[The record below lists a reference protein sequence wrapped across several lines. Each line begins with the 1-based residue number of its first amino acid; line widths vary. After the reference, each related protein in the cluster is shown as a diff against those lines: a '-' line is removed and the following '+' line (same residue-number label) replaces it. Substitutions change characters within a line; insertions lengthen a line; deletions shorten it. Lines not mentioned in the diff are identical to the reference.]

1 MPDEPNPRPD
11 EDAPAPARRP
21 RRPSVPVALS
31 VAAAVAATVAVVSG
45 ARLFADDPGDVPDG
59 HPSAG
64 GKPRHEYRQPRFS
77 LQVGR
82 SAKQPWFTVLGLRNH
97 GQPKP
102 ADTVRAP
109 SGAGPAQ
116 AIVEAPHNT
125 FFVAAVQA
133 KRCETRL
140 YRFRLAGDGHVIGIR
155 PVSGGAL
162 PGIAGG
168 PAVSPDGNRIAF
180 ASAPCA
186 GNDGEAS
193 GGGAV
198 PRLRPA
204 PPALSVLDTTTGRRR
219 TWTATGTAALGEIV
233 WAADGRTLGYTLA
246 DIAGGNLGPV
256 TVHALDTAASGTDLR
271 AGRVLF
277 RQTAEVGKVGTAI
290 MSADGR
296 SGHGTGERAQP
307 PATVLFSFEEGRI
320 EIGSTIPHRDGR
332 GVGVMVSTGEGP
344 RYACLNGVDAFDRT
358 MSGGFEAPAPFP
370 VSCSIAWGY

>member
-11 EDAPAPARRP
+11 EDAPAPARRA
-21 RRPSVPVALS
+21 RRPSVPAVLS
-31 VAAAVAATVAVVSG
+31 VAAAVAAIVAVVSG
-45 ARLFADDPGDVPDG
+45 ARLFTDAPADDPDG
-59 HPSAG
+59 RPWAG

-77 LQVGR
+77 VEAGR
-82 SAKQPWFTVLGLRNH
+82 SETQPWVRVLALRSR

-125 FFVAAVQA
+125 FVVAAVQA

-140 YRFRLAGDGHVIGIR
+140 YWFRLTGDGHVTGLH
-155 PVSGGAL
+155 PVTGGAF
-162 PGIAGG
+162 PGIVGG
-168 PAVSPDGNRIAF
+168 PAVSPDGNRLAF

-204 PPALSVLDTTTGRRR
+204 PPALSVLDITTGRRR
-219 TWTATGTAALGEIV
+219 TWTTTGTAALGEIV

-246 DIAGGNLGPV
+246 DVAGGGLGPV
-256 TVHALDTAASGTDLR
+256 TVHALDTVAGGTDLR

-320 EIGSTIPHRDGR
+320 KIGSTIPHRDGR

-358 MSGGFEAPAPFP
+358 MSGGFEAPAQFP
-370 VSCSIAWGY
+370 VSCSTAWGY